1 MTRVFF
7 QGRFCGSAAAV
18 AAVALLSWGCGQGV
32 PEPATQIEEGATLA
46 EELAQEMIIVD
57 THIDVPYRV
66 VEKQEDISQ
75 RTEGGD
81 FDYVRA
87 RAGGLD
93 APFMSIYVPASFQ
106 ETGGAKQKADELID
120 LVEGFER
127 QWPEKFAIAHSPTQ
141 VRQQFQQGL
150 ISLPLGMENGAPVEE
165 DLENLAHFHDRGV
178 SYITLTHGKNNQISD
193 SSYDPERPWGGLSPF
208 GREVVAEMNR
218 LGIMIDISHVTD
230 EAFFEVLELSQAP
243 VIASHSSCR
252 RFTADWERNMSDD
265 MIRAL
270 AANGGVIHIN
280 FGSAFLTEEAYQA
293 SQEMWD
299 VVNGFAEEHGLLEDD
314 DEVRDFREEYRE
326 EHPTVLADVADV
338 ADHIDHVVGLV
349 GSDHVGIGSDFD
361 GVGPST
367 PTGLKDVSYY
377 PNLIRVL
384 MERGYSK
391 EDLRKI
397 FGENTLRV
405 WEEVEAV
412 AAELGLR

>member
-1 MTRVFF
+1 
-7 QGRFCGSAAAV
+7 
-18 AAVALLSWGCGQGV
+18 V
-32 PEPATQIEEGATLA
+32 PEPATETDEAATIADQLA
-46 EELAQEMIIVD
+46 HEMIIVD
-57 THIDVPYRV
+57 THVDVPYRM
-66 VEKQEDISQ
+66 EEEQEDISQ
-75 RTEGGD
+75 RTEDGD
-81 FDYVRA
+81 FDYARA

-93 APFMSIYVPASFQ
+93 APFMSIYVPADFQ
-106 ETGGAKQKADELID
+106 ETGGAKEKAEELID

-127 QWPEKFAIAHSPTQ
+127 QWPEKFAIARSPAE

-165 DLENLAHFHDRGV
+165 DLANLGYFHDRGI
-178 SYITLTHGKNNQISD
+178 SYITLTHGKNNQICD
-193 SSYDPERPWGGLSPF
+193 SSYDTERPWGGLSPF

-230 EAFFEVLELSQAP
+230 EAFFEVLELSSAP

-280 FGSAFLTEEAYQA
+280 FGSAFLTAEAYEA

-299 VVNGFAEEHGLLEDD
+299 AVNGYAEEHGLSEDD
-314 DEVRDFREEYRE
+314 DEVRDFREEYRQ
-326 EHPTVLADVADV
+326 EHPPVLADVADV

-349 GSDHVGIGSDFD
+349 GVNHVGIGSDFD

-384 MERGYSK
+384 MERQYSE

-412 AAELGLR
+412 ATELQAAG